1 MEDMTLEDEE
11 KEGIS
16 SFEAFSYPQAGFAL
30 FILHEFKVHLLQMKV
45 IFFSCN
51 YMDNG
56 SC

>member
-16 SFEAFSYPQAGFAL
+16 SCEAFAYPQAGFAL